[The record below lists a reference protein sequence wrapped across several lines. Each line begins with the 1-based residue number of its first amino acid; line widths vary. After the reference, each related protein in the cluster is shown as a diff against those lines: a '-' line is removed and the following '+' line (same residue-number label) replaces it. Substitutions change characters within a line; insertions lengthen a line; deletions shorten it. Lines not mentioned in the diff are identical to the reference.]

1 MSSIRSFLAAGAGRP
16 LLPALAVLAL
26 VLVACGAGAGG
37 GAPSPVATTG
47 VDLPKSYR
55 FAPPAIVVA
64 AAAAV
69 TWTNHDNF
77 THNVTFEGDAPLT
90 MAPGESVS
98 RTFPTPGLYPY
109 VCSLH
114 PKDMKGSVLVKG
126 S

>member
-1 MSSIRSFLAAGAGRP
+1 MSRIRTSLTAGAGRSL

-26 VLVACGAGAGG
+26 VLAACGAGAS
-37 GAPSPVATTG
+37 ATQSPVATTT

-55 FAPPAIVVA
+55 FAPAAITVA
-64 AAAAV
+64 AGATV

-77 THNVTFEGDAPLT
+77 THNVTLPATAPLT

-98 RTFPTPGLYPY
+98 HTFTTPGLYPY

-114 PKDMKGSVLVKG
+114 PKDMKGSVLVTG

>member
-1 MSSIRSFLAAGAGRP
+1 MSRIRTLLAAGAGRP

-26 VLVACGAGAGG
+26 VLAACGAGAS
-37 GAPSPVATTG
+37 ADESPVATTS
-47 VDLPKSYR
+47 VDLPQSYR
-55 FAPPAIVVA
+55 FAPAAVVVEA
-64 AAAAV
+64 GSTV

-77 THNVTFEGDAPLT
+77 THNVTFEGSAPLA

-98 RTFPTPGLYPY
+98 HTFTTPGLYPY

-114 PKDMKGSVLVKG
+114 PNDMKGSVLVTG